1 MNRFKG
7 AIMQNA
13 IYKCIKADGSYEY
26 LREKPSDDDPDF
38 VRIEKVPDNNIIY
51 QSDKCFLIKQ

>member
-1 MNRFKG
+1 
-7 AIMQNA
+7 MQNA